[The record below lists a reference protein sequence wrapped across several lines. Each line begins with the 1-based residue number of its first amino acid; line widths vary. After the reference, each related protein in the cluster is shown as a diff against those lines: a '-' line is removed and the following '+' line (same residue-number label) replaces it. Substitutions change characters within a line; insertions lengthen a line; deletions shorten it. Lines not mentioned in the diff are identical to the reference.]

1 MVYIYQPTLT
11 LVASLTTVKLEAT
24 TQPSTPIYLQTAWLV
39 KLASSATLQDQQQ
52 TPHALT
58 AMLALPAMLGQQ
70 IALTV
75 LLAHTVILP
84 ANRIVLLVFLAN
96 LALYLV
102 QMRARHV
109 KSAELD
115 DIAMLGNQ
123 TQAALTVILANT
135 LQKDLL
141 PVFLVKLDNFSIKL

>member
-1 MVYIYQPTLT
+1 M
-11 LVASLTTVKLEAT
+11 VASLTTVKLEAT
-24 TQPSTPIYLQTAWLV
+24 TQPSTLTYLQPVWLV
-39 KLASSATLQDQQQ
+39 KLASSATLQAQQQ

-58 AMLALPAMLGQQ
+58 ALLALPAMLGQQ
-70 IALTV
+70 VALTV
-75 LLAHTVILP
+75 LPAHTVILP
-84 ANRIVLLVFLAN
+84 ANRSVLLVLRAS

-102 QMRARHV
+102 QIRARHV
-109 KSAELD
+109 KSAKLD

>member
-24 TQPSTPIYLQTAWLV
+24 TQPSTPIYLQTVWLV
-39 KLASSATLQDQQQ
+39 KLASSATLQAQQQ

-58 AMLALPAMLGQQ
+58 ALLALPAMLGQQ
-70 IALTV
+70 VALTV
-75 LLAHTVILP
+75 LLAHTVILQ
-84 ANRIVLLVFLAN
+84 ANRIVLLALLAS

-109 KSAELD
+109 KYVGLED
-115 DIAMLGNQ
+115 TAMLGNQ
-123 TQAALTVILANT
+123 MQAALTVILANT

-141 PVFLVKLDNFSIKL
+141 PVFLVELDNFSIKL